1 MIVGLGETGMS
12 CARYFKRHGIP
23 FSVVDGNPSP
33 PNLAAL
39 RSLAPG
45 VDIGPIDA
53 DALKQSDTIVVSPGV
68 PLSTPEIQAA
78 LEAGVTV
85 TGDVAIFAE
94 EVTVPFVAITGSNGK
109 STVTSLVGKMA
120 RDQNI
125 AVSVGGNI
133 GTPCL
138 DLVDDESEL
147 YVLELSS
154 YQLETANPLYCEVA
168 VVLNLSPDHLDRYPS
183 QQAYYQTKA
192 NIYNAAR
199 KAVVNRDLNFDFN
212 VSKAESVITIGS
224 DVSPDKQGFGLI
236 RQQDQTWLARGDKL
250 LLNAKDLGIKG
261 THNQVNALAAL
272 AIGVHLQLD
281 MAAMLESL
289 KTYKGLEHRCE
300 LLGVHGKVTY
310 FNDSKSTNI
319 ASTEAAI
326 TGLATKENKNIILIL
341 GGIDKGAN
349 FQDLVPAI
357 TQHVKQVVVYGRDV
371 ENIASVIEQCA
382 ATRRCA
388 DLAEVVDCVV
398 DEAQAGDVV
407 LFSPACS
414 SFDMFENFEHRGRVF
429 KALLMEKS
437 GEALS

>member
-1 MIVGLGETGMS
+1 MS

-23 FSVVDGNPSP
+23 FSVVDGNPRP
-33 PNLAAL
+33 PNLASL
-39 RSLAPG
+39 RSLAPE
-45 VDIGPIDA
+45 VDVGPIDV
-53 DALKQSDTIVVSPGV
+53 DTLIQSDTIVVSPGV

-94 EVTVPFVAITGSNGK
+94 EVTVPIVAITGSNGK
-109 STVTSLVGKMA
+109 STVTALVGKMVK
-120 RDQNI
+120 DQNI
-125 AVSVGGNI
+125 AAGVGGNI
-133 GTPCL
+133 GIPCL
-138 DLVDDESEL
+138 DLIDDENEL

-154 YQLETANPLYCEVA
+154 YQLETANPLHCEVA
-168 VVLNLSPDHLDRYPS
+168 VVLNLSPDHLDRYSS

-192 NIYNAAR
+192 SIYNAAR
-199 KAVVNRDLNFDFN
+199 KAVVNRDVKFDFN

-224 DVSPDKQGFGLI
+224 DASPDNQGFGLI
-236 RQQDQTWLARGDKL
+236 RQRGQTWLARGDEL
-250 LLNAKDLGIKG
+250 LLNVNDLGIKG
-261 THNQVNALAAL
+261 THNQINALAAL

-281 MAAMLESL
+281 MTSMLNSL
-289 KTYKGLEHRCE
+289 KAYRGLEHRCE
-300 LLGVHGKVTY
+300 LLGEHRKVTY

-326 TGLATKENKNIILIL
+326 TGLATEEGKNVILIL

-349 FQDLVPAI
+349 FNELIPAI
-357 TQHVKQVVVYGRDV
+357 TQHVKEVVVYGRDA
-371 ENIASVIEQCA
+371 ESIASVIEQCA

-398 DEAQAGDVV
+398 DDARAGDVV

-414 SFDMFENFEHRGRVF
+414 SFDMFDNFEHRGRIF
-429 KALLMEKS
+429 KALLKEKF
-437 GEALS
+437 GEGLS